1 MGPGKNMNVVLFGG
15 SNTEA
20 RDYAQAERLGRL
32 LGEAGHTVLTG
43 GYIGSMEAVSKG
55 AALAGAHVI
64 GVTCD
69 QIENWRPV
77 RPNQWVKEERR
88 YKTMMERLYA
98 LIDGCDAAIAL
109 PGGPGTLTEVAL
121 TWNLLLTDS
130 IAPRPLI
137 LLGSGWKTVIEAFLQ
152 TFPNYVPANQRTWLT
167 FAERPE
173 DALEILSAGR

>member
-1 MGPGKNMNVVLFGG
+1 MNVTVFGG

-20 RDYAQAERLGRL
+20 GDYLQAEHLGHL
-32 LGEAGHTVLTG
+32 LGEAGYTVLTG

-69 QIENWRPV
+69 QIESWRPV

-88 YKTMMERLYA
+88 FKTIEERLFA

-130 IAPRPLI
+130 IPPRPLI
-137 LLGSGWKTVIEAFLQ
+137 LLGPGWKTVIEVFLH
-152 TFPNYVPANQRTWLT
+152 TFPNYVPANQRTWLI
-167 FAERPE
+167 FADHPE
-173 DALEILSAGR
+173 NALEILSAKKGT